1 MRIAI
6 VAPSPESVGG
16 QSAQA
21 RLLRDHLE
29 RDGHVV
35 LAVPI
40 DPAFPRPL
48 AWVRRLRGVRTIL
61 NQLLYV
67 PSLTELRRAD
77 VVVVF
82 AASYWSF
89 LLAPV
94 PAVLAA
100 RWFGRRVALTYHSG
114 EADDHLRRW
123 GRLVHPW
130 LRMVDEL
137 IVPSEYLARVFAE
150 HGYRPRVIHN
160 VLDTSRYRYRER
172 RPLEPRLLSV
182 RHFEPHYR
190 VEVALRAFGHVRA
203 RIPQAT
209 LIVAGAGSEEAR
221 LRRVAQEIGASGIRF
236 VGRVAPDEMPALYDA
251 ADLLINASTVDNQ
264 PVSLLEA
271 FAAGLAVVSTASGDI
286 PAMLGHGATGRLV
299 AHDDP
304 AAMAAAIV
312 ELLAAPERTRAMTR
326 RAHAALESYRWPQVQ
341 HGWNTLMRA
350 A

>member
-1 MRIAI
+1 MRVVI
-6 VAPSPESVGG
+6 VAPSPTSIGG

-29 RDGHVV
+29 RDGHAV

-48 AWVRRLRGVRTIL
+48 AWVRRLPGVRTIL

-67 PSLTELRRAD
+67 PSLARLRAAD
-77 VVVVF
+77 VVLVF

-100 RWFGRRVALTYHSG
+100 RLFRRRVALAYHSG

-137 IVPSEYLARVFAE
+137 IVPSEYLARVFGG

-160 VLDTSRYRYRER
+160 VLDSSPYVYRER
-172 RPLEPRLLSV
+172 VPLQPRLLSV

-190 VEVALRAFGHVRA
+190 VEVVIRAFAIVRS
-203 RIPQAT
+203 RMPDAT
-209 LIVAGAGSEEAR
+209 LTLAGAGSEEPR
-221 LRRVAQEIGASGIRF
+221 LRRLAREIGAPGIRF
-236 VGRVAPDEMPALYDA
+236 VGRVAPDEMPGLYDE
-251 ADLLINASTVDNQ
+251 ADFLVNASTVDNQ
-264 PVSLLEA
+264 PVSVLEA

-286 PAMLGHGATGRLV
+286 PAMLGHGELGRLV

-304 AAMAAAIV
+304 AAMALAIV
-312 ELLAAPERTRAMTR
+312 ELLRAPERTRAMTR
-326 RAHAALESYRWPQVQ
+326 RAHGELEKYRWPQVQ
-341 HGWNTLMRA
+341 HGWNTAMRA